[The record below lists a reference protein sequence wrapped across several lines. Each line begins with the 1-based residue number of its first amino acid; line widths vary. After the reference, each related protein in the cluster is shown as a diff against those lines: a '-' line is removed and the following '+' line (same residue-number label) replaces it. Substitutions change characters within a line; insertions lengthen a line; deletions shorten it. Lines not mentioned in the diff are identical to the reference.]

1 MRSARLERFV
11 RVQASVEP
19 IRRVLVLVA
28 AAALVGC
35 ATTAPA
41 QEPIP
46 SPATERP
53 LLGAPDPAGPTQRGV
68 FLKDPKGQV
77 ERLAAGGHLV
87 AWSVRTPADTHRNRG
102 AEGSTP
108 PKAMPRTSKVVIA
121 DERGGAPLSVG
132 LGRRWVAQLRLVRGP
147 GGPAQPQ
154 LAVRSCASR
163 TEKRCTDEV
172 IALTTDTPPR
182 VAGRTTGTDA
192 TAALEG
198 RLDSGRR
205 LGADGKSCAARLS
218 VREPDATTRSLPSLP
233 RRDRQYTRCRGLST
247 LLIYGRYAFASVMRE
262 WPRYSFDAEFFYGI
276 DLAAG
281 PSARWAEV
289 ARPYRGT
296 EGGAALGIGPAVTDQ
311 ALYWEEYDS
320 VEERIYSLDQVAL
333 PRDIEREPT
342 IHTPNTTE
350 PIAPDAGEVCDIAAT
365 DGAIYELANPRCA
378 LGYGDGRSGE
388 VRRVVNPEFRPQ
400 EG

>member
-1 MRSARLERFV
+1 M
-11 RVQASVEP
+11 SVKP
-19 IRRVLVLVA
+19 IRRVLVLIA
-28 AAALVGC
+28 AAALAEC
-35 ATTAPA
+35 AETRPA
-41 QEPIP
+41 QAPTP
-46 SPATERP
+46 PATERP

-77 ERLAAGGHLV
+77 ERLAAGGYLV
-87 AWSVRTPADTHRNRG
+87 AWSVRTPADAHRNRG
-102 AEGSTP
+102 GEWFASP
-108 PKAMPRTSKVVIA
+108 RAMPKSSKVVIV
-121 DERGGAPLSVG
+121 DERGGAPLSVE

-147 GGPAQPQ
+147 GGPAEPQ

-163 TEKRCTDEV
+163 TEKRCTDEL
-172 IALTTDTPPR
+172 IALTADTPPQ
-182 VAGRTTGTDA
+182 VAGRTTGVDA

-218 VREPDATTRSLPSLP
+218 VREPDGTRRTLPPLP
-233 RRDRQYTRCRGLST
+233 GRDREYTRCRGLSA
-247 LLIYGRYAFASVMRE
+247 LLIHGRYAFASVMRE

-281 PSARWAEV
+281 PSARWTEV

-296 EGGAALGIGPAVTDQ
+296 EGGSAIGIGPAVTDQ

-320 VEERIYSLDQVAL
+320 VEELIYSLHQVAL

-342 IHTPNTTE
+342 IDTPNTTE
-350 PIAPDAGEVCDIAAT
+350 PIAPDAGEVCDIAAS

-388 VRRVVNPEFRPQ
+388 IRRVVNPEFRPQ
-400 EG
+400 ED